1 MSNRFEGSGNLG
13 KAPAL
18 RNVPTANGDRNV
30 CDLWVYFDR
39 PKRQE
44 DGSFEEDGGFFM
56 GVSIWGPRAENAM
69 KLFTK
74 GMRVYVEGNMRLET
88 WEDSSEGTKSE
99 MRISATKVLI
109 DPICLESVIRRK
121 NSKPTQEAM
130 AEELEEQAA

>member
-18 RNVPTANGDRNV
+18 RNISTADGDRKV

-39 PKRQE
+39 PRRQG

-56 GVSIWGPRAENAM
+56 AVSLWGSRAENAM

-109 DPICLESVIRRK
+109 DPICLESLIRRK

-130 AEELEEQAA
+130 ADELEEQAA